1 MNNDL
6 YNIYAYS
13 MMIRWGRGVKVL
25 GAVKHMRKYNSF
37 VNTIINLQNKS
48 TLKNTK
54 YIEMFYNS

>member
-37 VNTIINLQNKS
+37 VNTIINLQ
-48 TLKNTK
+48 K
-54 YIEMFYNS
+54 YFEKYKIHRNVL